1 VNRLAVITLVL
12 SLSASHSAFAEDDKM
27 SFFSKA
33 DIDNSTSLS
42 KPEFKAFIKLLAG
55 SGHKNAS
62 LVKKLRLYKVAW
74 NRVNT
79 DQNNV
84 ITRDEINIAKWS
96 TDTQNTA
103 AELH

>member
-1 VNRLAVITLVL
+1 MKRLVAITLVL
-12 SLSASHSAFAEDDKM
+12 SLSAAQGALAADNKA

-33 DIDNSTSLS
+33 DTDNSTSLS
-42 KPEFKAFIKLLAG
+42 KPEFKTFIKLLAS

-62 LVKKLRLYKVAW
+62 LVKNLRLYKVAW

-84 ITRDEINIAKWS
+84 ITRDEIDIAKWPEKK
-96 TDTQNTA
+96 QA
-103 AELH
+103 AEAKLY

>member
-1 VNRLAVITLVL
+1 MKRLAVITLVL
-12 SLSASHSAFAEDDKM
+12 SLSALHSAFANDSKA

-42 KPEFKAFIKLLAG
+42 KPEFKAFIKLLAS

-74 NRVNT
+74 KRVNT

-84 ITRDEINIAKWS
+84 ITRDEIDVAKWPEQLQDS
-96 TDTQNTA
+96 EA
-103 AELH
+103 KLY